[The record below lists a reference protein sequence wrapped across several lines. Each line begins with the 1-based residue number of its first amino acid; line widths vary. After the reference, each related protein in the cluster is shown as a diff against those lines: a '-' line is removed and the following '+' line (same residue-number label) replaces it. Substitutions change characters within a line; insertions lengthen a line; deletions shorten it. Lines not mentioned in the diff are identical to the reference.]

1 MDKRIEQLMS
11 GINNQE
17 YNLDITKL
25 LLAILKLN
33 IVNKNTIDFIL
44 NLLID
49 IKESV
54 KGKTDSE
61 IDEIFEDKI
70 SQIFSRV
77 DESTEKAYH
86 EILAQILS

>member
-1 MDKRIEQLMS
+1 MGAEV
-11 GINNQE
+11 

-33 IVNKNTIDFIL
+33 IVNKNTNDFIL

-61 IDEIFEDKI
+61 IDEIFVDKI

-77 DESTEKAYH
+77 DEATEKAYH